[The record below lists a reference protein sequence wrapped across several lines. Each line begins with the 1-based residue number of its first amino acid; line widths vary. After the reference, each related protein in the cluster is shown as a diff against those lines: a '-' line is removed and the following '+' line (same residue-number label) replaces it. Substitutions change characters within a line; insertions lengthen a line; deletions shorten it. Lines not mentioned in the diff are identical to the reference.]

1 MIIKIYLSCK
11 CGRGKEA
18 EERKNDAKWAKKKQE
33 NSIEEEKNASVDG
46 FKKIRVHKK
55 QQQNNGI

>member
-1 MIIKIYLSCK
+1 MMLN
-11 CGRGKEA
+11 EQ
-18 EERKNDAKWAKKKQE
+18 KKKQE